1 MSNENGNGNHRNGN
15 SPNGHVTS
23 NGHQRNGHVPANGV
37 AKNGN
42 GHHGADAIPAHDLL
56 WDSLP
61 ASVTD
66 KLAQPLDASLV
77 SQRKGRG
84 NRNVSYLEGR
94 TVIDQA
100 NRIFGHGGWGHE
112 VVGDVTLR
120 DLDQVNTQTGEVR
133 HIRAYSATVK
143 VTVPGAPHRTDV
155 GFQPVADET
164 VEGHETAFKGAVT
177 DALKRALRTFG
188 AQFGNS
194 LYGDVAGQPG
204 GGAGDTLAPALRKT
218 LLDLGV
224 SQGFDEDGSGRRCGA
239 RRGRTWTNCPPRSS
253 RPLLS
258 GPPAR
263 CSSGRTPRAR
273 PELPKSSRATAPFT
287 PRHGAVSKAGWPR
300 FLFTGPHTARRK
312 RHDRNQDAHP
322 LGLSPGHRG
331 AGRGH
336 LARLHRQ
343 PRRVE
348 AQPGA
353 VG

>member
-1 MSNENGNGNHRNGN
+1 MSNENGNGNHHRNGN
-15 SPNGHVTS
+15 NPNGQVPVNGNSNS
-23 NGHQRNGHVPANGV
+23 NGHQRNGHVPPNGI

-42 GHHGADAIPAHDLL
+42 GNHNGNGHHAADAIPAHDLL

-77 SQRKGRG
+77 SQRRGRG
-84 NRNVSYLEGR
+84 NRSVSYLEGR

-120 DLDQVNTQTGEVR
+120 YLDQVNTQTGEIR
-133 HIRAYSATVK
+133 RIRAYSATVK
-143 VTVPGAPHRTDV
+143 VTVPGAPPRTDV

-164 VEGHETAFKGAVT
+164 VEGHETAFKGSVT

-224 SQGFDEDGSGRRCGA
+224 SQGFDEERVRQA
-239 RRGRTWTNCPPRSS
+239 VRGQTGKD
-253 RPLLS
+253 LD
-258 GPPAR
+258 
-263 CSSGRTPRAR
+263 
-273 PELPKSSRATAPFT
+273 ELPASELTPLVERA
-287 PRHGAVSKAGWPR
+287 
-300 FLFTGPHTARRK
+300 ARKVQQR
-312 RHDRNQDAHP
+312 QDAETQ
-322 LGLSPGHRG
+322 
-331 AGRGH
+331 AGT
-336 LARLHRQ
+336 A
-343 PRRVE
+343 E
-348 AQPGA
+348 E
-353 VG
+353 